1 MNTKSTFFLL
11 IAALVVLGAIYY
23 TKQKE
28 EQRLTSAAIPEKT
41 IPSVTS
47 GTMERIIIDPPD
59 QEAVSLTKSDGKWYT
74 NVERKYEADENA
86 VNAAIKALEEP
97 ISATVVSSNPESFAE
112 YQVNETSG
120 TKVQVFEAGKPGPA
134 VSMVVGK
141 DGPSAFSTYVRMDE
155 SDDVLNAKAS
165 LSMAFKRPDGWRD
178 KQIFEFSGSSATRI
192 EESGTS
198 ATFTVARGED
208 DVWQFEDD
216 QTTEADS
223 ARVSS
228 LANMMASLRA
238 NDFVEQTE
246 SQTLADF
253 GLAPP
258 RQTITISY
266 EDKSTSPSRPT
277 SVTLLI
283 GNESPAAGDWYAKR
297 ADKND
302 VFTIGSH
309 VAESLSPDPESLKVA
324 APEPE
329 PVSVPDT
336 EETTGSEMEDA
347 TGTAEATVRTGA
359 DVPGTTA
366 EVTATTASEVLTADL
381 PESAGTTGTET
392 EAGEMLEAP
401 PAQPENPRVAISEPE
416 DGETTTPL

>member
-1 MNTKSTFFLL
+1 MNTKSTVFLL

-28 EQRLTSAAIPEKT
+28 EQNLTSAAIPEQT

-47 GTMERIIIDPPD
+47 GTVERIIIDPPD
-59 QEAVSLTKSDGKWYT
+59 QQAISLTKTDGKWYT
-74 NVERKYEADENA
+74 NVERQYEADENA

-97 ISATVVSSNPESFAE
+97 ISATVVSSNPDSFGE
-112 YQVNETSG
+112 YQVSKTSG
-120 TKVQVFEAGKPGPA
+120 TKVQVFEAGKPEPA

-141 DGPSAFSTYVRMDE
+141 DGPSAFSTYVRLDD
-155 SDDVLNAKAS
+155 SKDVLNAKAS

-178 KQIFEFSGSSATRI
+178 KQIFKFSGSSATRI

-208 DVWQFEDD
+208 DLWQFEDE

-238 NDFVEQTE
+238 NDFMEQTE

-253 GLAPP
+253 GLEPP

-266 EDKSTSPSRPT
+266 VDKTTSPSQPT

-283 GNESPAAGDWYAKR
+283 GNESSTPGDWYARR

-302 VFTIGSH
+302 IFTIGSH

-329 PVSVPDT
+329 PIVAPDT
-336 EETTGSEMEDA
+336 EETTTETDE
-347 TGTAEATVRTGA
+347 TTGA
-359 DVPGTTA
+359 AEEPGTTA
-366 EVTATTASEVLTADL
+366 TEAIERAVEETVTTASEGFTADS
-381 PESAGTTGTET
+381 PDSTGTTVTEI
-392 EAGEMLEAP
+392 EDGEVVEAP
-401 PAQPENPRVAISEPE
+401 PAQPENPGAATSEPA
-416 DGETTTPL
+416 DQETTTPL